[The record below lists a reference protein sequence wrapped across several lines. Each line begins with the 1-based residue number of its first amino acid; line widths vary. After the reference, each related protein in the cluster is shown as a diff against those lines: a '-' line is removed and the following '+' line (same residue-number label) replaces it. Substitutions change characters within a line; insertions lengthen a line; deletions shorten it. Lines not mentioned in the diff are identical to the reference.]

1 MKKHNRHAAVR
12 AAVTKQDMNRQN
24 NAVRRMMAYQER
36 MVKKP
41 CRKKLKTGQ

>member
-1 MKKHNRHAAVR
+1 MKKHNRNAAAK
-12 AAVTKQDMNRQN
+12 AAATKQDMNRQN
-24 NAVRRMMAYQER
+24 SAVRRMMAYQEK

>member
-1 MKKHNRHAAVR
+1 MKKNNRNAAAK
-12 AAVTKQDMNRQN
+12 AAVTSQDMNRQK

>member
-1 MKKHNRHAAVR
+1 MKKNNRNAAAR
-12 AAVTKQDMNRQN
+12 AAVARQDMNRQN
-24 NAVRRMMAYQER
+24 NTVRRMMAYQER

>member
-1 MKKHNRHAAVR
+1 MKKNNRNAAAR
-12 AAVTKQDMNRQN
+12 AAVTRQDMK
-24 NAVRRMMAYQER
+24 MMAYQER

>member
-1 MKKHNRHAAVR
+1 MKKNNRSAASR

-41 CRKKLKTGQ
+41 VMKKLKTGQ

>member
-1 MKKHNRHAAVR
+1 MKKNNRNAAAR
-12 AAVTKQDMNRQN
+12 AAVTKQDMTRQN

>member
-1 MKKHNRHAAVR
+1 MKKNNRNAAAR
-12 AAVTKQDMNRQN
+12 AAETTHDMNRQN

>member
-1 MKKHNRHAAVR
+1 MKKNNRNAAAK
-12 AAVTKQDMNRQN
+12 AAVTRQDMNRQN
-24 NAVRRMMAYQER
+24 NTVRRMIAYQER